1 MTQVR
6 YPKFAHKAT
15 VDANA
20 TITMRQRLETLAIRR
35 EVWETTQLADSNAA
49 LYQLFGDC
57 KELYRDLTTGEN
69 SKALKQGLNDFISL
83 KGYVFKSSSPLTL
96 KVIHCVFGA
105 KDRRRLSTYH
115 TVLRVAIAENWKVE
129 EVAQKI
135 NERGGIQEIS
145 LQRKDGLKPKEKA
158 EIARDVLMSQCIAT
172 LSSDALNASMNK
184 EHIHENSVAVLT
196 LNGDGT
202 YDVHCVVKSKAAVD
216 AALAAYFSE
225 NKVEIEIVQR
235 QRYLEAEEAAKAAL
249 ISDAVNS
256 ANDPIINQVA

>member
-1 MTQVR
+1 MTQET
-6 YPKFAHKAT
+6 YTNFAYKAT
-15 VDANA
+15 VDAPA
-20 TITMRQRLETLAIRR
+20 TTSMRQRLETLAIQR
-35 EVWETTQLADSNAA
+35 EVWETTQLADSNAT
-49 LYQLFGDC
+49 LYRLLADC
-57 KELYRDLTTGEN
+57 KELYRDLTSGEN
-69 SKALKQGLNDFISL
+69 ARVMKQGFNDYVRL
-83 KGYVFKSSSPLTL
+83 KGYVFKSSSALTL
-96 KVIHCVFGA
+96 KVIQCVFGA

-145 LQRKDGLKPKEKA
+145 LQRKDGLKPKDKA

-172 LSSDALNASMNK
+172 LSSDALKAKMNI
-184 EHIHENSVAVLT
+184 EHIHENAVAVLT
-196 LNGDGT
+196 LNGDGA

-235 QRYLEAEEAAKAAL
+235 QRYLETEEAAKAAL
-249 ISDAVNS
+249 ISDAANS
-256 ANDPIINQVA
+256 ANDPMINQAA